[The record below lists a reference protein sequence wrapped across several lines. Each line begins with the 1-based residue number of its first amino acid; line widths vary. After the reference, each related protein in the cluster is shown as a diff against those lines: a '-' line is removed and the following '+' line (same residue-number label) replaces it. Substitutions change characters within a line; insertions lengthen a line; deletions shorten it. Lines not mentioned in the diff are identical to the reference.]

1 MQFFFSVRQKNKI
14 LTNFISKFN
23 TLKRRK
29 FINNIFI
36 SSLGLASMGS
46 SIPYNNP
53 IVFPYKLSL
62 AQFSLFRLEMSRK
75 VDPMDFAK
83 ISSDLGFSGLEY
95 LQMSYTGRL
104 LREKKKNSL
113 NGIKKLAKDLN
124 NRASDYNQKNILIM
138 IDIGPDLGANVDNY
152 DDYHTWIDCASEMK
166 CHSVR
171 VNLRG
176 SDENLS
182 EWSTNSIYNLSK
194 LCEYAKPLD
203 INIIVENHGG
213 FSSNADYLVN
223 VIENVDNNNVG
234 TLPDFGNFCV
244 RQDEKKLGNTYKLF
258 TEGAEKTSDRPPT
271 LYDSCT
277 ERFDMYDGVEKLMKY
292 AKGVSAKTH
301 GFDSDGNDVDID
313 YKKMLQ
319 IVKKSG
325 YSGFIGVEAQAFT
338 MEPIEAIKS
347 SKKLLLNSYI

>member
-1 MQFFFSVRQKNKI
+1 MTKF
-14 LTNFISKFN
+14 TSKSN

-36 SSLGLASMGS
+36 SSLGLGSMGS
-46 SIPYNNP
+46 IIPYNNP

-95 LQMSYTGRL
+95 LQMSYTGKL
-104 LREKKKNSL
+104 LRGKKKNSL
-113 NGIKKLAKDLN
+113 YGIKKLAKDLN
-124 NRASDYNQKNILIM
+124 NRASDYNQKNVLIM

-176 SDENLS
+176 SDNNLS
-182 EWSTNSIYNLSK
+182 EWTENSIKNLSS
-194 LCEYAKPLD
+194 LCEYAKPLN

-223 VIENVDNNNVG
+223 VIDNVNHDNIG
-234 TLPDFGNFCV
+234 TLPDFGNFCIK
-244 RQDEKKLGNTYKLF
+244 QDPKKSAELSKLF
-258 TEGAEKTSDRPPT
+258 VQGGEKNSTRPPT
-271 LYDSCT
+271 LYDSCA
-277 ERFDMYDGVEKLMKY
+277 ERYDMYDGIEKLMKF

-301 GFDSDGNDVDID
+301 GFDSNGNDVDID

-319 IVKKSG
+319 IVKNSG

-338 MEPIEAIKS
+338 MEPIEAIQL
-347 SKKLLLNSYI
+347 SKKLLLNSYS

>member
-1 MQFFFSVRQKNKI
+1 MQFFFLDTRKNKF
-14 LTNFISKFN
+14 LTKFTSKYN

-29 FINNIFI
+29 FVNNVLI
-36 SSLGLASMGS
+36 SSLGLGTMS
-46 SIPYNNP
+46 SIIPYNNP

-95 LQMSYTGRL
+95 LQMSYTGGL
-104 LREKKKNSL
+104 LREKKKTSL

-124 NRASDYNQKNILIM
+124 SRASDYNQKNILIM
-138 IDIGPDLGANVDNY
+138 IDIGPDLGAYVDDY
-152 DDYHTWIDCASEMK
+152 DDYHSWIDCASEMK

-182 EWSTNSIYNLSK
+182 DWSKNSINNLSK

-223 VIENVDNNNVG
+223 VIENIDHKNIG
-234 TLPDFGNFCV
+234 TLPDFGNFCI
-244 RQDEKKLGNTYKLF
+244 RQDEKKLSERYKLF
-258 TEGAEKTSDRPPT
+258 TEGAEKTSNRPPT
-271 LYDSCT
+271 LYDSCVKK
-277 ERFDMYDGVEKLMKY
+277 FDMYDGVEKLMKY

-325 YSGFIGVEAQAFT
+325 YSGFIGVESQAFT
-338 MEPIEAIKS
+338 MDPIEAIKA